1 MVNAF
6 QANAMKQLAQT
17 SLFTLCAVLLSP
29 YDSDGQSC
37 GLVSDELRTVAA
49 TYGCGTPVVHQG
61 VTYAT
66 VAIGDQCWFAENV
79 RYLPSVSS
87 DEDWGNGA
95 QAYVYGYKG
104 TDVNEAMA
112 LPEYLE
118 YGVLYNHA
126 AAVNWD
132 VCPTGWH
139 LSTHTEFYALRTYLE
154 SNQGGKLK
162 TTGTAGGGDG
172 LWNDPNTGAT
182 NETGFSAKP
191 GGVAQTGAFSIRMG
205 NEAHF
210 WTPANAPGMSKQ
222 SFYVRYNT
230 GSLDMKTDHQACGK
244 SIRCVR
250 D

>member
-1 MVNAF
+1 M
-6 QANAMKQLAQT
+6 
-17 SLFTLCAVLLSP
+17 
-29 YDSDGQSC
+29 
-37 GLVSDELRTVAA
+37 ELPA
-49 TYGCGTPVVHQG
+49 
-61 VTYAT
+61 
-66 VAIGDQCWFAENV
+66 
-79 RYLPSVSS
+79 
-87 DEDWGNGA
+87 
-95 QAYVYGYKG
+95 
-104 TDVNEAMA
+104 
-112 LPEYLE
+112 YLE

-139 LSTHTEFYALRTYLE
+139 LSHHTEFYTLRTFLE

-162 TTGTAGGGDG
+162 TTGTVGGGDG

-191 GGVAQTGAFSIRMG
+191 GGVVTGAFSMQMG

-210 WTPANAPGMSKQ
+210 WTPANASGPSKQ

-230 GSLDMKTDHQACGK
+230 GSLDLRTDHQAHGK
-244 SIRCVR
+244 SVRCVR

>member
-1 MVNAF
+1 
-6 QANAMKQLAQT
+6 MKQHVFTCFVAASLAV
-17 SLFTLCAVLLSP
+17 ASP
-29 YDSDGQSC
+29 FGTFGQSC
-37 GLVSDELRTVAA
+37 EMVTDELRTVAA
-49 TYGCGTPVVHQG
+49 THGCGTPVEHQG

-112 LPEYLE
+112 LPAYLE

-139 LSTHTEFYALRTYLE
+139 LSQHTEFYAMRTYLE

-162 TTGTAGGGDG
+162 TTGTVDGGDG
-172 LWNDPNTGAT
+172 LWNAPNTGAT
-182 NETGFSAKP
+182 NETGFAAKP
-191 GGVAQTGAFSIRMG
+191 GGLAQTGAFSTGMG
-205 NEAHF
+205 NTAHF
-210 WTPANAPGMSKQ
+210 WTPANAPGISKQ
-222 SFYVRYNT
+222 SFYLRSNT
-230 GSLDMKTDHQACGK
+230 GTLDMKTDHQACGK
-244 SIRCVR
+244 SVRCVR